1 MTSVRERMLKEAC
14 IVRPCRSI
22 CVRLTDSHTAS
33 LSSLEYSFHCVCCS
47 LFLSSYSSFHHS
59 ATAEIETSLL
69 IFCGLSCFFCSPQI
83 YSFYL
88 LFPDLITPLCFPF
101 CHSFCTD
108 LEECSMRRAFWLLIV
123 ATLLRGSVPGPHQR
137 FLLKELLRDYNPM
150 ERPVANDSHALT
162 VQFSF
167 TLIQV
172 MDVDEKSQILTTNA
186 WLQMWYDHYL
196 QWNQSEYPGVKNL
209 RFTPDQVWTPDILLY
224 NSAHDKFDATFKT
237 NVLVNSSGFCEY
249 LPPGIFVSTC
259 NVDVRWF
266 PFDIQ
271 RCELK
276 FGSWTFDGWLL
287 DIQMKEAD
295 VTGYMPNGE
304 WDLLEVPGDRHEV
317 FYDCCAE
324 PYPDVTFVVTLR
336 RRTLFYALNL
346 LIPCVLLSS
355 MTLLVFLLPANSGEK
370 ISLGITVLLSL
381 TVFMLMVAEIMPA
394 TSDSVPLI
402 GQYFASTMVIVGMS
416 VVATVIVL
424 QFHHHS
430 LNNGQMPH
438 WVHLVLLQWVPWFL
452 RMKRPGEG
460 AEPTLSNSQTGS
472 RSKTLS
478 SPTTTT
484 TTTIPTPGPSILP
497 QSLSS
502 LQASLAQLNYPL
514 SHRPNSQANVLPNTG
529 HRDANPNP
537 HLQPNGHLPH
547 MGFQT
552 FQTTAELEAVQ
563 GCRTAS
569 RGRNNRGEADEGA
582 AVGGGTVGD
591 VSTHQHLQTSKFGN
605 PPLETLAS
613 LDPDPSNAASGPCGL
628 ESEGGRSAPLH
639 AHSGT
644 IRSVAVD
651 NQLQALLAEVQFLV
665 ERVREQ
671 DRQLNMAEQWQ
682 FAAAVIDRLCL
693 VGFSVFNIICTI
705 AILMAAPN
713 FGIALSKDFL

>member
-1 MTSVRERMLKEAC
+1 
-14 IVRPCRSI
+14 
-22 CVRLTDSHTAS
+22 
-33 LSSLEYSFHCVCCS
+33 
-47 LFLSSYSSFHHS
+47 
-59 ATAEIETSLL
+59 
-69 IFCGLSCFFCSPQI
+69 
-83 YSFYL
+83 
-88 LFPDLITPLCFPF
+88 
-101 CHSFCTD
+101 
-108 LEECSMRRAFWLLIV
+108 MRHAVVLWLLIL
-123 ATLLRGSVPGPHQR
+123 ATLLRVSVQGPHQR
-137 FLLKELLRDYNPM
+137 FLLRELLRDYNPM
-150 ERPVANDSHALT
+150 ERPVANDSQTLT
-162 VQFSF
+162 VHFSF
-167 TLIQV
+167 TLMQV
-172 MDVDEKSQILTTNA
+172 MDVDEKNQILTTNA

-224 NSAHDKFDATFKT
+224 NSGHDKFDATFKT

-271 RCELK
+271 RCEMK

-287 DIQMKEAD
+287 DIQVKEAD
-295 VTGYMPNGE
+295 LSGYMTNGE
-304 WDLLEVPGDRHEV
+304 WDLLEVPGVRHEV

-346 LIPCVLLSS
+346 LIPCVLLST

-424 QFHHHS
+424 QFHHHNPDS
-430 LNNGQMPH
+430 GHMPR

-452 RMKRPGEG
+452 RMKRPGDG
-460 AEPTLSNSQTGS
+460 AEPTFSNSQADS
-472 RSKTLS
+472 QSKTLS

-484 TTTIPTPGPSILP
+484 TTTTTIPTPVPSVLP
-497 QSLSS
+497 QSLNS
-502 LQASLAQLNYPL
+502 LQGSLAQLSHPL
-514 SHRPNSQANVLPNTG
+514 SHPLPHRPNSQAVLLLNPS
-529 HRDANPNP
+529 HRDPSPNP
-537 HLQPNGHLPH
+537 PPQPNGHLPY

-552 FQTTAELEAVQ
+552 FQTFQTAADLEPVQ
-563 GCRTAS
+563 
-569 RGRNNRGEADEGA
+569 RNRITSHGMSNSGLGGEEGEGA
-582 AVGGGTVGD
+582 AAGGGGPVGD
-591 VSTHQHLQTSKFGN
+591 TPIYHYLPSKFGG
-605 PPLETLAS
+605 PPQEPPVCP
-613 LDPDPSNAASGPCGL
+613 DPDPLITSSGPCGL
-628 ESEGGRSAPLH
+628 EAGRSAALH
-639 AHSGT
+639 THSGM

-651 NQLQALLAEVQFLV
+651 NQLQALLVEVQFLV

-671 DRQLNMAEQWQ
+671 DRQLSLAEQWQ

-713 FGIALSKDFL
+713 FGEALSKDFL

>member
-1 MTSVRERMLKEAC
+1 
-14 IVRPCRSI
+14 
-22 CVRLTDSHTAS
+22 
-33 LSSLEYSFHCVCCS
+33 
-47 LFLSSYSSFHHS
+47 
-59 ATAEIETSLL
+59 
-69 IFCGLSCFFCSPQI
+69 
-83 YSFYL
+83 
-88 LFPDLITPLCFPF
+88 
-101 CHSFCTD
+101 
-108 LEECSMRRAFWLLIV
+108 MRRAVWLFTL
-123 ATLLRGSVPGPHQR
+123 ATLLRESVQGPHQR

-167 TLIQV
+167 ILIQV
-172 MDVDEKSQILTTNA
+172 MDVDEKNQILTTNA
-186 WLQMWYDHYL
+186 WLQMQWHDHYL

-209 RFTPDQVWTPDILLY
+209 RFSPDQVWTPDILLY

-237 NVLVNSSGFCEY
+237 NVLVNSSGFCEF

-276 FGSWTFDGWLL
+276 FGSWTFDGWLM

-295 VTGYMPNGE
+295 VSGYMSNGE
-304 WDLLEVPGDRHEV
+304 WDLMEVPGGRHEV

-430 LNNGQMPH
+430 LNNGHMPR

-460 AEPTLSNSQTGS
+460 AEPNLSNCQADS

-484 TTTIPTPGPSILP
+484 TTTIPTPAPSVLP
-497 QSLSS
+497 QSLNS
-502 LQASLAQLNYPL
+502 LQASLAQLSHPL
-514 SHRPNSQANVLPNTG
+514 RPNFHTNTLPNTS
-529 HRDANPNP
+529 HRDPNPNP
-537 HLQPNGHLPH
+537 HLQPNGHLPY

-552 FQTTAELEAVQ
+552 FQTTAELEPAQ
-563 GCRTAS
+563 RCRTTS
-569 RGRNNRGEADEGA
+569 HGRNTRGEGEEGA
-582 AVGGGTVGD
+582 AVGGTSGD
-591 VSTHQHLQTSKFGN
+591 LPAQQHLQPSKFGM

-613 LDPDPSNAASGPCGL
+613 PDPDPSTAAPCGV
-628 ESEGGRSAPLH
+628 EPEGGRSAPLH
-639 AHSGT
+639 AQSGL

-651 NQLQALLAEVQFLV
+651 NQLQALLVEVQFLV

-671 DRQLNMAEQWQ
+671 DRQLSVAEQWQ

-713 FGIALSKDFL
+713 FGVALSKDFL

>member
-1 MTSVRERMLKEAC
+1 CPHPHIPSDSV
-14 IVRPCRSI
+14 
-22 CVRLTDSHTAS
+22 
-33 LSSLEYSFHCVCCS
+33 
-47 LFLSSYSSFHHS
+47 
-59 ATAEIETSLL
+59 
-69 IFCGLSCFFCSPQI
+69 Q
-83 YSFYL
+83 
-88 LFPDLITPLCFPF
+88 
-101 CHSFCTD
+101 
-108 LEECSMRRAFWLLIV
+108 
-123 ATLLRGSVPGPHQR
+123 GPHQR
-137 FLLKELLRDYNPM
+137 FLLRELLKEYNPM
-150 ERPVANDSHALT
+150 ERPVANDSQTLT

-167 TLIQV
+167 ILMQV
-172 MDVDEKSQILTTNA
+172 MDVDEKNQILTTNA
-186 WLQMWYDHYL
+186 WLQMQWYDHYL

-209 RFTPDQVWTPDILLY
+209 RFTPTQIWTPDILLY

-249 LPPGIFVSTC
+249 LPPGIFISTC

-276 FGSWTFDGWLL
+276 FGSWTFDGLLL

-295 VTGYMPNGE
+295 VSGYMLNGE

-424 QFHHHS
+424 QFHHHNPNS
-430 LNNGQMPH
+430 GHMPR

-452 RMKRPGEG
+452 RMKRPSEG
-460 AEPTLSNSQTGS
+460 ADPTFSSSQADS
-472 RSKTLS
+472 QSKTLS
-478 SPTTTT
+478 S
-484 TTTIPTPGPSILP
+484 
-497 QSLSS
+497 Q
-502 LQASLAQLNYPL
+502 
-514 SHRPNSQANVLPNTG
+514 
-529 HRDANPNP
+529 RDPNP
-537 HLQPNGHLPH
+537 HPQPNGHLPY

-552 FQTTAELEAVQ
+552 FHNTTELEPVQ
-563 GCRTAS
+563 RSRTT
-569 RGRNNRGEADEGA
+569 REATLDTPVHHQPPSTKFESPSQEPP
-582 AVGGGTVGD
+582 
-591 VSTHQHLQTSKFGN
+591 VS
-605 PPLETLAS
+605 PE
-613 LDPDPSNAASGPCGL
+613 PDPSITSSGL
-628 ESEGGRSAPLH
+628 EAAAGAGRSAATHPQSSVTR
-639 AHSGT
+639 A
-644 IRSVAVD
+644 VAVG
-651 NQLQALLAEVQFLV
+651 NQLQALLVEVQFLV

-671 DRQLNMAEQWQ
+671 DRQLSLVEQWQ

-713 FGIALSKDFL
+713 FGEALSKDFL

>member
-1 MTSVRERMLKEAC
+1 MQSGNKFEAEAERSGPVEQRCA
-14 IVRPCRSI
+14 P
-22 CVRLTDSHTAS
+22 
-33 LSSLEYSFHCVCCS
+33 
-47 LFLSSYSSFHHS
+47 
-59 ATAEIETSLL
+59 
-69 IFCGLSCFFCSPQI
+69 G
-83 YSFYL
+83 
-88 LFPDLITPLCFPF
+88 
-101 CHSFCTD
+101 
-108 LEECSMRRAFWLLIV
+108 EEH
-123 ATLLRGSVPGPHQR
+123 SVPGPHQR
-137 FLLKELLRDYNPM
+137 LLLKELLRDYNPM
-150 ERPVANDSHALT
+150 ERPVANDSHTLT

-167 TLIQV
+167 ILMQV
-172 MDVDEKSQILTTNA
+172 MDVDEKNQILTTNA
-186 WLQMWYDHYL
+186 WLQMQWYDHYL

-209 RFTPDQVWTPDILLY
+209 RFTSDQVWTPDILLY

-237 NVLVNSSGFCEY
+237 NVLVNSSGFCEF

-295 VTGYMPNGE
+295 VSGYMHNGE
-304 WDLLEVPGDRHEV
+304 WDLLEVPGGRNEV

-424 QFHHHS
+424 QFHHHN
-430 LNNGQMPH
+430 LNNGHMPR
-438 WVHLVLLQWVPWFL
+438 WVRLVLLQWVPWFL

-460 AEPTLSNSQTGS
+460 AEPTLSSCQADT

-478 SPTTTT
+478 SPTTTAT
-484 TTTIPTPGPSILP
+484 TATIPTPAPS
-497 QSLSS
+497 
-502 LQASLAQLNYPL
+502 
-514 SHRPNSQANVLPNTG
+514 
-529 HRDANPNP
+529 
-537 HLQPNGHLPH
+537 PNGHLPY

-552 FQTTAELEAVQ
+552 
-563 GCRTAS
+563 
-569 RGRNNRGEADEGA
+569 
-582 AVGGGTVGD
+582 
-591 VSTHQHLQTSKFGN
+591 
-605 PPLETLAS
+605 
-613 LDPDPSNAASGPCGL
+613 SGPCGV
-628 ESEGGRSAPLH
+628 EPGGERSAPLH
-639 AHSGT
+639 AQSGL

-671 DRQLNMAEQWQ
+671 DRQLSVAEQWQ

-713 FGIALSKDFL
+713 FGVALSKDFL

>member
-1 MTSVRERMLKEAC
+1 M
-14 IVRPCRSI
+14 
-22 CVRLTDSHTAS
+22 
-33 LSSLEYSFHCVCCS
+33 
-47 LFLSSYSSFHHS
+47 
-59 ATAEIETSLL
+59 
-69 IFCGLSCFFCSPQI
+69 Q
-83 YSFYL
+83 
-88 LFPDLITPLCFPF
+88 
-101 CHSFCTD
+101 
-108 LEECSMRRAFWLLIV
+108 
-123 ATLLRGSVPGPHQR
+123 
-137 FLLKELLRDYNPM
+137 
-150 ERPVANDSHALT
+150 
-162 VQFSF
+162 
-167 TLIQV
+167 
-172 MDVDEKSQILTTNA
+172 
-186 WLQMWYDHYL
+186 WYDYYL

-237 NVLVNSSGFCEY
+237 NVKVNSSGFCEY
-249 LPPGIFVSTC
+249 LPPGIFISTC

-295 VTGYMPNGE
+295 VSGYMPNGE
-304 WDLLEVPGDRHEV
+304 WDLLEVPGDRNEV

-424 QFHHHS
+424 QFHHHNPDS
-430 LNNGQMPH
+430 GHMPR
-438 WVHLVLLQWVPWFL
+438 WVNLVLLQWVPWFL

-460 AEPTLSNSQTGS
+460 VEPTLSNSQADS
-472 RSKTLS
+472 QSKTLS

-484 TTTIPTPGPSILP
+484 TTTTIPTPVPSILP
-497 QSLSS
+497 QSLNS
-502 LQASLAQLNYPL
+502 LQASLAQLNLPL
-514 SHRPNSQANVLPNTG
+514 PHPLPHRPNSQAVILPNPIN
-529 HRDANPNP
+529 RDPNP
-537 HLQPNGHLPH
+537 QPQPNGHLPY

-552 FQTTAELEAVQ
+552 FQTTAELEPVQ
-563 GCRTAS
+563 RSRTTS
-569 RGRNNRGEADEGA
+569 HGRGNSGLGEGEGA
-582 AVGGGTVGD
+582 ATVGGPVGNAPIHHN
-591 VSTHQHLQTSKFGN
+591 HQSSKFVN
-605 PPLETLAS
+605 SPQELPAC
-613 LDPDPSNAASGPCGL
+613 LDPDQSTASGACGL
-628 ESEGGRSAPLH
+628 ETGSGRSTVMH
-639 AHSGT
+639 AHSGM

-671 DRQLNMAEQWQ
+671 DRQLSLAEQWQ

>member
-1 MTSVRERMLKEAC
+1 MQHL
-14 IVRPCRSI
+14 PLQWSI
-22 CVRLTDSHTAS
+22 PFTAS
-33 LSSLEYSFHCVCCS
+33 LTHSASIALSLPLPFTFSARIALSPFVFHNPSSSSDPAFHLTLPLSPPPSSSLYFS
-47 LFLSSYSSFHHS
+47 LF
-59 ATAEIETSLL
+59 
-69 IFCGLSCFFCSPQI
+69 
-83 YSFYL
+83 
-88 LFPDLITPLCFPF
+88 
-101 CHSFCTD
+101 HSFFVYP
-108 LEECSMRRAFWLLIV
+108 EECSMWQALALWLLIL
-123 ATLLRGSVPGPHQR
+123 ATLLRVSVQGPHQR
-137 FLLKELLRDYNPM
+137 FLLTELLRDYNPM
-150 ERPVANDSHALT
+150 ERPVANDSQSLI

-167 TLIQV
+167 TLMQV
-172 MDVDEKSQILTTNA
+172 MDVDEKNQILTTNA

-209 RFTPDQVWTPDILLY
+209 RFTTDQVWTPDILLY

-237 NVLVNSSGFCEY
+237 NVLVNSSGFCQY

-259 NVDVRWF
+259 TVDVRWF

-287 DIQMKEAD
+287 DLQMKEAD
-295 VTGYMPNGE
+295 VSGYMTNGE
-304 WDLLEVPGDRHEV
+304 WDLVEVPGGRHEV
-317 FYDCCAE
+317 FYDCCPE

-355 MTLLVFLLPANSGEK
+355 MTLVVFLLPANSGEK

-381 TVFMLMVAEIMPA
+381 TVFMLMVAEIMPT

-416 VVATVIVL
+416 VVATVLVL
-424 QFHHHS
+424 QFHHHNPNS
-430 LNNGQMPH
+430 GHMPR

-460 AEPTLSNSQTGS
+460 VEPPLSSCQVDSQ
-472 RSKTLS
+472 SKTLS

-484 TTTIPTPGPSILP
+484 TTTNPTPMPSIFP
-497 QSLSS
+497 QSLNS
-502 LQASLAQLNYPL
+502 LQASLAQLNHPL
-514 SHRPNSQANVLPNTG
+514 SHPPPHRPNSQTVILPNPI
-529 HRDANPNP
+529 HRDPSPNP
-537 HLQPNGHLPH
+537 HPQPNGHLLY

-552 FQTTAELEAVQ
+552 FQTTAELEPVH
-563 GCRTAS
+563 RS
-569 RGRNNRGEADEGA
+569 RATSFGRFSNGLKGGEGEEADA
-582 AVGGGTVGD
+582 GGGGPAGD
-591 VSTHQHLQTSKFGN
+591 TNIHHHIQSSMFGSPPQETPQSPDHDPLTTS
-605 PPLETLAS
+605 
-613 LDPDPSNAASGPCGL
+613 SGPCGL
-628 ESEGGRSAPLH
+628 EAGVVAGRSAGLH
-639 AHSGT
+639 THRGV

-651 NQLQALLAEVQFLV
+651 NQLQALLMEVQFLV
-665 ERVREQ
+665 ERVKEQ
-671 DRQLNMAEQWQ
+671 DRQLSVSEQWQ

-713 FGIALSKDFL
+713 FGEALSKDFL

>member
-1 MTSVRERMLKEAC
+1 
-14 IVRPCRSI
+14 
-22 CVRLTDSHTAS
+22 
-33 LSSLEYSFHCVCCS
+33 SSLTRSHFYSVFSSRVLCNP
-47 LFLSSYSSFHHS
+47 LFYL
-59 ATAEIETSLL
+59 SLL
-69 IFCGLSCFFCSPQI
+69 
-83 YSFYL
+83 
-88 LFPDLITPLCFPF
+88 
-101 CHSFCTD
+101 
-108 LEECSMRRAFWLLIV
+108 
-123 ATLLRGSVPGPHQR
+123 SVQGPHQR
-137 FLLKELLRDYNPM
+137 FLLRELLRDYNPM
-150 ERPVANDSHALT
+150 ERPVANDSQTLT

-167 TLIQV
+167 TLMQV
-172 MDVDEKSQILTTNA
+172 MDVDEKNQILTTNA
-186 WLQMWYDHYL
+186 WLQMQWYDHYL

-209 RFTPDQVWTPDILLY
+209 RFTSDQVWTPDILLY

-249 LPPGIFVSTC
+249 LPPGIFLSTC

-295 VTGYMPNGE
+295 VSGYMTNGE
-304 WDLLEVPGDRHEV
+304 WDLVEVPGGRHEV

-346 LIPCVLLSS
+346 LIPCVLLST
-355 MTLLVFLLPANSGEK
+355 MTLVVFLLPANSGEK

-430 LNNGQMPH
+430 PNSGHMPR

-460 AEPTLSNSQTGS
+460 VEPPLSNCHADPQS
-472 RSKTLS
+472 RTLS

-484 TTTIPTPGPSILP
+484 TTTIPTPVPPIHP
-497 QSLSS
+497 QSLNS
-502 LQASLAQLNYPL
+502 LQASLA
-514 SHRPNSQANVLPNTG
+514 H
-529 HRDANPNP
+529 PNP
-537 HLQPNGHLPH
+537 HPQPNGHLLY

-552 FQTTAELEAVQ
+552 FQTTAELEPVPWS
-563 GCRTAS
+563 RTTSA
-569 RGRNNRGEADEGA
+569 GRPAED
-582 AVGGGTVGD
+582 TPI
-591 VSTHQHLQTSKFGN
+591 HHHLQSSKFGS
-605 PPLETLAS
+605 PPHETPLS
-613 LDPDPSNAASGPCGL
+613 PDPDPSATSSGPCGL
-628 ESEGGRSAPLH
+628 EAGAGAGTSAAILT
-639 AHSGT
+639 HSGA
-644 IRSVAVD
+644 IRSVAVE
-651 NQLQALLAEVQFLV
+651 NQLQALLVEVQFLV
-665 ERVREQ
+665 ERVKEQ
-671 DRQLNMAEQWQ
+671 DRQLSLAEQWQ

-693 VGFSVFNIICTI
+693 MGFSVFNIICTI

-713 FGIALSKDFL
+713 FGEALSKDFI

>member
-1 MTSVRERMLKEAC
+1 MKQTVAL
-14 IVRPCRSI
+14 
-22 CVRLTDSHTAS
+22 
-33 LSSLEYSFHCVCCS
+33 
-47 LFLSSYSSFHHS
+47 
-59 ATAEIETSLL
+59 
-69 IFCGLSCFFCSPQI
+69 
-83 YSFYL
+83 
-88 LFPDLITPLCFPF
+88 
-101 CHSFCTD
+101 
-108 LEECSMRRAFWLLIV
+108 WLLIL
-123 ATLLRGSVPGPHQR
+123 ATLLRVSMQGPYQR

-150 ERPVANDSHALT
+150 ERPVANDSHSLT

-167 TLIQV
+167 TLMQV
-172 MDVDEKSQILTTNA
+172 MDVDEKNQLLTTNA

-237 NVLVNSSGFCEY
+237 YVLVNSSGFCEY
-249 LPPGIFVSTC
+249 LPPGIFISTC

-295 VTGYMPNGE
+295 VSGYMPNGE
-304 WDLLEVPGDRHEV
+304 WDLLEVPGGRNEV
-317 FYDCCAE
+317 FYECCVE

-424 QFHHHS
+424 QFHHHNPDS
-430 LNNGQMPH
+430 GHMPR
-438 WVHLVLLQWVPWFL
+438 WVNLVLLQWVPWFL

-460 AEPTLSNSQTGS
+460 VEPTLSNSQADS
-472 RSKTLS
+472 QSKTLS

-484 TTTIPTPGPSILP
+484 TTIPTPAPSVLP
-497 QSLSS
+497 QGLNS
-502 LQASLAQLNYPL
+502 LQASLAQLNLPL
-514 SHRPNSQANVLPNTG
+514 PHSLPHRPNSQAIILPNPI
-529 HRDANPNP
+529 HRDPSPNP
-537 HLQPNGHLPH
+537 QPQPNGHLPY

-552 FQTTAELEAVQ
+552 FHTAAELEPIQ
-563 GCRTAS
+563 RNRTTS
-569 RGRNNRGEADEGA
+569 HGRGNSELGEGEGA
-582 AVGGGTVGD
+582 GGGP
-591 VSTHQHLQTSKFGN
+591 VSDIPLHHHHQSSKFVS
-605 PPLETLAS
+605 PTQELPVC
-613 LDPDPSNAASGPCGL
+613 LDPDQSTTASGVCGL
-628 ESEGGRSAPLH
+628 EAGTGRSAVMH
-639 AHSGT
+639 AHSGM

-671 DRQLNMAEQWQ
+671 DRQLSLAEQWQ